1 MNEKWDEIQGKL
13 DLVRVSREF
22 ELSEFG
28 ISGIYSTNKCKKPV
42 KLILQTSFAENF
54 KAKEACFSS
63 MGDSRDVV
71 SVLPR
76 SPTDKSK

>member
-28 ISGIYSTNKCKKPV
+28 ISGFYSTNKYKKPV
-42 KLILQTSFAENF
+42 KLIGQTSFAETF
-54 KAKEACFSS
+54 KAEGTVIFQTSF
-63 MGDSRDVV
+63 
-71 SVLPR
+71 LLW
-76 SPTDKSK
+76 PTLVM